1 MLYIYLAL
9 FSALGFSISDLCSKY
24 LFDNDVSNL
33 QYLFWG
39 HGILYITLSI
49 LAIIITSYLSIG
61 YFTNNKKYLDV
72 LRFPS
77 GNKGGII
84 IVATLASFL
93 GLLSLLYAFK
103 ISINIAYTSAIV
115 STVSLITLI
124 INRVVL
130 KKKIQLSGLVG
141 IVLIISGVYFIS
153 RCQN

>member
-24 LFDNDVSNL
+24 LFDNNVSTL

-39 HGILYITLSI
+39 HGILYIL
-49 LAIIITSYLSIG
+49 LAIVAIVTTSYFSIG

-72 LRFPS
+72 VKFPS
-77 GNKGGII
+77 GNKGLII
-84 IVATLASFL
+84 ILASLLSFL
-93 GLLSLLYAFK
+93 GVLSLLYAFK

-115 STVSLITLI
+115 STVSLITLL
-124 INRVVL
+124 INRLVF

-141 IVLIISGVYFIS
+141 ILLIISGVYFIS